1 MANTDI
7 DFIQN
12 DDGTTNLT
20 SSFSKIMSEFDDL
33 NKIPNYRPDL
43 KAAEAQRLAQK
54 SICLTGE
61 LFVRFERVEAQVMG
75 KSEAEKQQI
84 PSLTTDN
91 KTIH

>member
-1 MANTDI
+1 MENTDI

-20 SSFSKIMSEFDDL
+20 RSFNQIMNEFSDL

-43 KAAEAQRLAQK
+43 KAAEAQRLANK

-61 LFVRFERVEAQVMG
+61 LITRFEHI
-75 KSEAEKQQI
+75 EAEIMRERKAMAKITAQ
-84 PSLTTDN
+84 
-91 KTIH
+91 TIH